1 METNRCK
8 YTFIVNE
15 RMTVARERLVALSM
29 KMYYFQKMILIR
41 LLIKTRRSNIA
52 TSLDIITSS

>member
-52 TSLDIITSS
+52 TSLNIITSS